1 MNPDDIIGI
10 AGYGGLAIL
19 FWIVLLVGGFILS
32 AWIMSLYV
40 RLILK
45 FSRKA
50 LDREYRYM
58 RGDYY
63 VSARTNRQ

>member
-1 MNPDDIIGI
+1 MPVPRYVGFMNSDAVIGV

-19 FWIVLLVGGFILS
+19 FWIVLLVRGFILS
-32 AWIMSLYV
+32 AWIMHFYV

-45 FSRKA
+45 FSHRA

-58 RGDYY
+58 GGDY
-63 VSARTNRQ
+63 

>member
-1 MNPDDIIGI
+1 MTPDDIIGI
-10 AGYGGLAIL
+10 AGFGGFAIL
-19 FWIVLLVGGFILS
+19 IWVALLVGGFILS

-40 RLILK
+40 RLVIS

-63 VSARTNRQ
+63 APARATRK

>member
-1 MNPDDIIGI
+1 MTPDDIIGI
-10 AGYGGLAIL
+10 AGYGGMAIL

-32 AWIMSLYV
+32 AWIMGLYV

-63 VSARTNRQ
+63 VPARTNRQ